1 MIDDSLKKNLA
12 KWAKWIG
19 IGLLSSLLIL
29 SPYFWLG
36 LLLFGYSMLS
46 WIVEELKKV
55 MAQSVRSGFRVTKNT
70 IKRINNSKNYNANQN
85 VESRDKNGF

>member
-1 MIDDSLKKNLA
+1 MINGSSKKNLV

-36 LLLFGYSMLS
+36 LLLIGFAMLR
-46 WIVEELKKV
+46 WIVDESSK
-55 MAQSVRSGFRVTKNT
+55 AIANGVRAGYKLTKSTVKN
-70 IKRINNSKNYNANQN
+70 KRHSNKYNSNQN
-85 VESRDKNGF
+85 LGNQDKNGF